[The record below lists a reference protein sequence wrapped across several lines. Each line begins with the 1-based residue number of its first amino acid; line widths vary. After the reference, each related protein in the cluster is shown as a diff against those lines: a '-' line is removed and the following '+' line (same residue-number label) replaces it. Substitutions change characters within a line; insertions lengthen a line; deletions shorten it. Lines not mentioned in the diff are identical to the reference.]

1 MILFEEAYETV
12 LSQEWKGM
20 TEKVPFM
27 ASLNRILAEDIYS
40 DMDLP
45 PFDKSA
51 VDGYACR
58 KNDLLIPLSVIETI
72 PAGKVPIL
80 PITQG
85 KCSKIMTGSMIPR
98 GCDTVIMVEDTETSS
113 EGKIL
118 FTKERS
124 AANICLKGEDL
135 KKGQLVL
142 SRGYRITPAQ
152 IAVLAS
158 VGITHPLVS
167 CRPRV
172 GVIATGNELTEPDT
186 FPTQAMI
193 RNSNAWQILAQL
205 EQLNIPGKYY
215 GIALD
220 TKESLKQIMEM
231 AMKENDV
238 LLLSGGVSMGDFDFV
253 PEIFQQSGMDILF
266 KSIAIQPGKPTV
278 FGRKGDQFVFGLPGN
293 PVSSFVLFEIL
304 IRPFLLKLMGYISS
318 PPEVILPMGVSYCRK
333 KSVRKAMIPVS
344 LIHGEIFPL
353 EYHGSAHIHAYSSA
367 QGIIAIEPGVTEIQK
382 GEHLHVRLL

>member
-12 LSQEWKGM
+12 LSQECKGM

-27 ASLNRILAEDIYS
+27 DSLNRILAEDIYS
-40 DMDLP
+40 DMDMP

-58 KNDLLIPLSVIETI
+58 RNDLHMPLCVIETI
-72 PAGKVPIL
+72 TAGKIPIL
-80 PITQG
+80 TVTEG
-85 KCSKIMTGSMIPR
+85 KCSKIMTGSMIPK
-98 GCDTVIMVEDTETSS
+98 GCDTVIMVEDTETNIH
-113 EGKIL
+113 GKVV
-118 FTKERS
+118 FTKGRTS
-124 AANICLKGEDL
+124 ANICLKSEDL

-152 IAVLAS
+152 IAVMAS

-186 FPTQAMI
+186 FPREAMI

-205 EQLNIPGKYY
+205 EQLNVPGKYY

-253 PEIFQQSGMDILF
+253 PEIFQQSGLDILF
-266 KSIAIQPGKPTV
+266 NSIAIQPGKPTV

-318 PPEVILPMGVSYCRK
+318 SPEVILPMGVPYCRK
-333 KSVRKAMIPVS
+333 KSVRKAMIPVR

-353 EYHGSAHIHAYSSA
+353 EYHGSAHIHAYTSA
-367 QGIIAIEPGVTEIQK
+367 HGIIALEPGITEIQK
-382 GEHLHVRLL
+382 GEQLHVRLL